1 VHREKELEISMK
13 LLLTLLTLIAIASPA
28 LAKDDITKEL
38 ITSRGKTRP
47 YYLYVPSTLKPG
59 SQAPLIIMLHGSNR
73 TGVTLVEKWK
83 DLAKKEG
90 IILADPDATNLS
102 GWGAPQDGP
111 DFLHDL
117 TEELKAKF
125 PVDPKRVYLFGH
137 SAGAVFALEMSLMES
152 QYLAATAIHAGA
164 LARDMME
171 LIPMAKRKIPFSI
184 QVGDS
189 DQYFALKDVRE
200 TQEALKAAGF
210 NVQLTEIPNHDHWY
224 YDQAPK
230 FNQTAW
236 EFLKKVVLD
245 AEPRYQKYN
254 WN

>member
-1 VHREKELEISMK
+1 MK
-13 LLLTLLTLIAIASPA
+13 LLLTLLTLMAIASPA

-38 ITSRGKTRP
+38 ITSQGKTRA

-59 SQAPLIIMLHGSNR
+59 SQAPLIVTLHGSNR

-90 IILADPDATNLS
+90 IILAGPDATDLR
-102 GWGAPQDGP
+102 GWGSPQDGP

-117 TEELKAKF
+117 VEELRGKF

-137 SAGAVFALEMSLMES
+137 SAGAIFALEMSLMES
-152 QYLAATAIHAGA
+152 QYFAATAIHAGA
-164 LARDMME
+164 LQKDGLE
-171 LIPMAKRKIPFSI
+171 LIPMAKRKIPISI

-189 DQYFALKDVRE
+189 DQYFPLKAVRE
-200 TQEALKAAGF
+200 TKEALKVAGF
-210 NVQLTEIPNHDHWY
+210 TVELTEIPNHDHWY
-224 YDQAPK
+224 YDQASK

-236 EFLKKVVLD
+236 EFLKKVALD
-245 AEPRYQKYN
+245 SEPKYQKYN

>member
-1 VHREKELEISMK
+1 M
-13 LLLTLLTLIAIASPA
+13 AIASPV

-38 ITSRGKTRP
+38 ITSQGKTRA

-59 SQAPLIIMLHGSNR
+59 SQAPLIVTLHGSNR

-90 IILADPDATNLS
+90 IILAGPDATDLR
-102 GWGAPQDGP
+102 GWGSPQDGP

-117 TEELKAKF
+117 VEELKGKF

-137 SAGAVFALEMSLMES
+137 SAGAIFALEMSLMES
-152 QYLAATAIHAGA
+152 QYFAATAIHAGA
-164 LARDMME
+164 LQKDGLE
-171 LIPMAKRKIPFSI
+171 LIPMAKRKIPISI

-189 DQYFALKDVRE
+189 DQYFPLKAVRE
-200 TQEALKAAGF
+200 TKEALKVAGF
-210 NVQLTEIPNHDHWY
+210 TVELTEIPNHDHWY
-224 YDQAPK
+224 YDQASK

-236 EFLKKVVLD
+236 EFLKKVALD
-245 AEPRYQKYN
+245 SEPKYQKYN